1 MALLDVVPRNSYMMM
16 ADYISS
22 LRKGWC
28 LLLGDLVPCVYVFIS
43 SSMDQLRFVC
53 ARSVLGGLLPPRHRP
68 PQQLQ
73 WRKSSA
79 RMSLGV
85 LFIANLF
92 LSLNFVR
99 LGRRMAPSGSFS
111 AGEIPALWRSGGPAR
126 TAGVVVSQGR

>member
-1 MALLDVVPRNSYMMM
+1 MALLEGAKGDVVPILMM

-28 LLLGDLVPCVYVFIS
+28 LFLGDLVPCVHVFIS

-53 ARSVLGGLLPPRHRP
+53 ARSVLGGLLPPRHHP

-73 WRKSSA
+73 WRKSST

-92 LSLNFVR
+92 LSLNFFR
-99 LGRRMAPSGSFS
+99 LGRRTAVSGSFS
-111 AGEIPALWRSGGPAR
+111 AGEIPALW
-126 TAGVVVSQGR
+126 

>member
-1 MALLDVVPRNSYMMM
+1 MALLEGAKGDVVPILMM

-28 LLLGDLVPCVYVFIS
+28 LLLDDLVPYVYLFIS
-43 SSMDQLRFVC
+43 SSIDQLRFVRG
-53 ARSVLGGLLPPRHRP
+53 RSVLGGLLPPRHRP

-85 LFIANLF
+85 LFMANLF

-99 LGRRMAPSGSFS
+99 LGRRTAASGLFS
-111 AGEIPALWRSGGPAR
+111 AGGIPALW
-126 TAGVVVSQGR
+126 

>member
-1 MALLDVVPRNSYMMM
+1 MALLEGAKGDVVPILMM

-28 LLLGDLVPCVYVFIS
+28 LLLGDLVPCLYVFIS
-43 SSMDQLRFVC
+43 SSIDQPRFVC

-73 WRKSSA
+73 WRKSST

-92 LSLNFVR
+92 LSLNFFR
-99 LGRRMAPSGSFS
+99 LGRRTAVSGSFS
-111 AGEIPALWRSGGPAR
+111 AGEIPALW
-126 TAGVVVSQGR
+126 